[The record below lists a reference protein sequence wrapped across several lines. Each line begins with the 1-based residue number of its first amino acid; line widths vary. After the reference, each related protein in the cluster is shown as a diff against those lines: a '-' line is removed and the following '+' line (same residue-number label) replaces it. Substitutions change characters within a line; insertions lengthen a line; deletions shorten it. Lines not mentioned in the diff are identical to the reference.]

1 MLEIR
6 VQDGVDRKEVFV
18 PHIRVPNKHKLLSLL
33 ALALA
38 LTACRNPDFA
48 ISGPSAPI
56 NAQRGS
62 SVAATVNIARID
74 GFDGAVTL
82 ELTNPPAGVTAPS
95 LSVPA
100 NSSSAQ
106 LTLSLGSSVAP
117 GALELTVTGSA
128 LGKTKPTSLKLNVTA
143 PATDFTLSAQNSPS
157 ITQGQNAILGVK
169 LDRKAGF
176 DGPVVIDLQSPP
188 NGVTVSPIAL
198 ASGVSSGTLSVS
210 VAASVAPG
218 TVPLTTSAS
227 LTVSAAQEFTIAPTG
242 SSSLTSPQDRTL
254 TVPIAITRLGG
265 FAEALQFSLEGDGL
279 GSGADKIQATFT
291 PNPVPGAGG
300 ATSLELKIGAQVT
313 PKIYDLTVRATAG
326 GQNRTAALR
335 LEVLTPPV
343 VIGAPAAS
351 VVRLREVGASSFT
364 VPFTRAG
371 GFTDAVQFTAQAP
384 AGLQVYFGTNP
395 TTANTIEM
403 TVYATVQAALGPN
416 TITLSTTSLGAQN
429 VSASFSVNV
438 LQPDFTIQASN
449 PANPGANTITIP
461 SGSGIMTSSRSLNVS
476 VANPQNGFDGAVS
489 LSVTGLPSGASFT
502 GINVQPGQV
511 QPLQIT
517 LGSGVTPGSYPIT
530 ITGSHPGLSAPK
542 TVAFTLEVEFGERLY
557 EIFSGVGSSLPNGW
571 GTNQNASAKN
581 NWVGGGAAFA
591 YANRAGAGNMASL
604 VSPTIPMPSGG
615 FSCDGQLLLSFTSYF
630 GDTGSGTLKVLV
642 NNDLFSTPISIATP
656 TYVAG
661 GIFRL
666 EPPITLNKTYFSSGN
681 DARLIFEFTPS
692 SNAVTEYW
700 GVDNVL
706 VACR

>member
-1 MLEIR
+1 
-6 VQDGVDRKEVFV
+6 V
-18 PHIRVPNKHKLLSLL
+18 PHIRISNKHKLSLL

-82 ELTNPPAGVTAPS
+82 ELTTPPSGVTAPS

-100 NSSSAQ
+100 DNSSAR
-106 LTLSLGSSVAP
+106 LTLSLASSLASGV
-117 GALELTVTGSA
+117 LDVTVTGSA
-128 LGKTKPTSLKLNVTA
+128 QGKTRSTTVKLNVAA
-143 PATDFTLSAQNSPS
+143 PQTDFALSAQNSPN

-169 LDRKAGF
+169 LDRGAGF

-188 NGVTVSPIAL
+188 NGVSASPITL

-210 VAASVAPG
+210 VATSVAPG
-218 TVPLTTSAS
+218 TVGLTVRGAANGVTRTASAS

-254 TVPIAITRLGG
+254 TVPITITRLGG
-265 FAEALQFSLEGDGL
+265 FNDALQFSLEGEGL
-279 GSGADKIQATFT
+279 GSGGDKIQATFT
-291 PNPVPGAGG
+291 PNPVPGASG

-351 VVRLREVGASSFT
+351 VVRLREVGASPFT
-364 VPFTRAG
+364 VPLTRAS
-371 GFTDAVQFTAQAP
+371 GFSDAVQFTAQAP
-384 AGLQVYFGTNP
+384 AGIQVYFGTNP
-395 TTANTIEM
+395 TTANNLTLN
-403 TVYATVQAALGPN
+403 VYASAQAALGPN
-416 TITLSTTSLGAQN
+416 TITLSTTSLGGQN

-438 LQPDFTIQASN
+438 LQPDFTISASN
-449 PANPGANTITIP
+449 PANPSAKTITIP
-461 SGSGIMTSSRSLNVS
+461 GGSGIMTSSRSLNVS

-489 LSVTGLPSGASFT
+489 FGVTGLPPGASFT
-502 GINVQPGQV
+502 GISLQPGQV
-511 QPLQIT
+511 GSVQIT
-517 LGSGVTPGSYPIT
+517 LGSGVVLGSYPIT

-542 TVAFTLEVEFGERLY
+542 TVAFRLEVQLGERLY
-557 EIFSGVGSSLPNGW
+557 EIFNSVGSSLPNGW
-571 GTNQNASAKN
+571 GANQNASAQN
-581 NWVGGGAAFA
+581 NWVGGGAAYA
-591 YANRAGAGNMASL
+591 RANRVGAGNLASL
-604 VSPTIPMPSGG
+604 SSTTIPMPAAG
-615 FSCDGQLLLSFTSYF
+615 FPCDGQLVLTFTSFF
-630 GDTGSGTLKVLV
+630 GSTGSGALRVLAL
-642 NNDLFSTPISIATP
+642 NDVPGTPVSIAQP
-656 TYVAG
+656 TYAAG
-661 GIFRL
+661 GVFRN
-666 EPPITLNKTYFSSGN
+666 ECPITLDKTYFSSGN

-692 SNAVTEYW
+692 SSAATEYW